1 MPKSDIQALS
11 ATAREHSDQTQ
22 TESGT
27 PINRKSV
34 PAVRKAVAILALL
47 AQHEEPLS
55 LSQIASA
62 VGALPST
69 CLHILREL
77 MAGQLVAVDPVRKRY
92 RLSGGLVELARKA
105 GDHPTLVT
113 ACKPYLQTLAD
124 AFGMTVTVTALVDRH
139 HVALIAYAQP
149 SDAVSIN
156 VKPGGRVP
164 VLSGAAGRLFAAHAN
179 HSAEEIERAFLRV
192 RWETAPTY
200 PQWSREVRA
209 AVRRGWSEDPG
220 QFTRGITT
228 MAVPIR
234 GHGGLMAGVVGVGA
248 ISAQLDAEL
257 KKQVIIALKEHARL
271 IEAQL

>member
-1 MPKSDIQALS
+1 MPKSDIQAS
-11 ATAREHSDQTQ
+11 ATTARGRPDPAQAEL
-22 TESGT
+22 GT
-27 PINRKSV
+27 PGTRKSV
-34 PAVRKAVAILALL
+34 PAVRKAIAILALL
-47 AQHEEPLS
+47 ARHDEPLS

-77 MAGQLVAVDPVRKRY
+77 MVGQLVAVDPVRKRY
-92 RLSGGLVELARKA
+92 RLAGGLVELARKA
-105 GDHPTLVT
+105 GDHPTLAT
-113 ACKPYLQTLAD
+113 ACQPYLQTLAD
-124 AFGMTVTVTALVDRH
+124 AFGMTVTVTALVDRQ

-179 HSAEEIERAFLRV
+179 YSAEEMERAFLRV
-192 RWETAPTY
+192 RWASAPTY
-200 PQWSREVRA
+200 PQWSREVKTA
-209 AVRRGWSEDPG
+209 ARRGWSEDPG

-234 GHGGLMAGVVGVGA
+234 GYRELMAGVLGVGA
-248 ISAQLDAEL
+248 ISAQLDTEL
-257 KKQVIIALKEHARL
+257 KKRVILALKEQTRL